1 MTSQAL
7 SPALEKKRA
16 QKEER
21 LQSHYETYINDV
33 NARRTLAAA
42 SSDPSES
49 VDAFLASFAHSRDQ
63 VEDKLSAILS
73 RKPTKLDEAGLESVR
88 EELKS
93 LQLEII
99 NMGTLLAN
107 SSFYL
112 PTYSIQSSQTSILKL
127 KEEVEAAST
136 ELLPKKKFS
145 FRNKTAKPTKDT
157 EKIKETQPAVPVS
170 VSDSKPSIPL
180 PSFYGIQDEYDC
192 TLIRYAQDLE
202 DREFML
208 SNLTNCKVYL
218 EGKCRALY
226 VNKLRNCQ
234 VYTGPVTASVL
245 IDDVEGSTLML
256 ASQQIR
262 IHSTKNTDFYLRVR
276 SRPIVE
282 YTSSVRFAPYAFH
295 YSGIEDALQAANLLE
310 ETGEWENVDD
320 FRWLRAVQSPNWSIL
335 PPSERVSVNE
345 TDFADRTTSNS
356 SRELNS

>member
-1 MTSQAL
+1 MTTQAL

-16 QKEER
+16 KKEER
-21 LQSHYETYINDV
+21 LQSHYDTYLNDAT
-33 NARRTLAAA
+33 ARRSLAAA

-49 VDAFLASFAHSRDQ
+49 VDAFLASFSHSRDQ
-63 VEDKLSAILS
+63 VEDKLSSILS
-73 RKPTKLDEAGLESVR
+73 RKASKSDDAGVESIR

-93 LQLEII
+93 LQLEIG
-99 NMGTLLAN
+99 NMETLVAN

-127 KEEVEAAST
+127 KEEVEAVTA

-145 FRNKTAKPTKDT
+145 FRSKGAKPAKDT
-157 EKIKETQPAVPVS
+157 EKTKETQPAVAVA
-170 VSDSKPSIPL
+170 VSDSKPSIPV
-180 PSFYGIQDEYDC
+180 PSFYGIKDQHDC
-192 TLIRYAQDLE
+192 TLVRYSQDLE

-208 SNLTNCKVYL
+208 TNLTNCKVYL
-218 EGKCRALY
+218 KGKCRALY

-295 YSGIEDALQAANLLE
+295 YPGIEDALQAANLQE

-335 PPSERVSVNE
+335 PPDERVSVDHKDVSE
-345 TDFADRTTSNS
+345 KTRKPNS
-356 SRELNS
+356 